1 MKKITIIIL
10 GLFFT
15 LNIFAQNTNKNTSIS
30 IQLSRTKNTNKNRQI
45 KTVFNGKRS
54 PGFYL
59 GINGNYGKIANEHAL
74 IMGANLAYVANRSF
88 EIGAAIQGIYSSN
101 PTIGIYDDNV
111 ALGGIYGGFHL
122 APVFFSN
129 QPVHFSVPV
138 LIGGGTIGYYDYKTF
153 NNLDIEDYDWDV
165 MFVIEPGLNVEFNIS
180 RVFRVFANAKY
191 RFTSD
196 VDINNLE
203 SDAFQGW
210 SGGLGFKIGKF

>member
-10 GLFFT
+10 GLFFSI
-15 LNIFAQNTNKNTSIS
+15 NIFAQNTNTNTNIS

-45 KTVFNGKRS
+45 KTIFNGKRS
-54 PGFYL
+54 AGFYL
-59 GINGNYGKIANEHAL
+59 GINGNYGKIANEDAL
-74 IMGANLAYVANRSF
+74 IMGATLAYIANRSF
-88 EIGAAIQGIYSSN
+88 EIGGSVQGIYSSN
-101 PTIGIYDDNV
+101 SSLGMYENNV

-129 QPVHFSVPV
+129 KPVHFTIPV
-138 LIGGGTIGYYDYKTF
+138 LIGGGTVGYYDYKTF
-153 NNLDIEDYDWDV
+153 ENLDIEDYDWDV
-165 MFVIEPGLNVEFNIS
+165 MFVIEPGINVEFNIS
-180 RVFRVFANAKY
+180 RIFRIFANAKY
-191 RFTSD
+191 RFTGD